1 MVEELPVCVV
11 GAGIAGLTAIKALA
25 DRSIEFDCYEMGSAI
40 GGLWRYDNDNGRSP
54 VYASLHIDTSKERFA
69 FEDLPMPRQWPT
81 YLHHSQVLA
90 YLEAYAR
97 AFGLVPLITFR
108 HEVTS
113 VVRLEDRWSV
123 TVRDLASGAE
133 TTRAYRAVIVANGH
147 HWDTNLPGTEGPFAG
162 HIMHAQAY
170 RTPEPFI
177 GKDVVVVGAGNT
189 AVDLAAELSWHA
201 RSVTLSTRSGAHV
214 LPRYLFGRPL
224 DRWSTRTSTRLPL
237 AVQRP
242 LYRTMLFLARGRQGS
257 YGFPTPAA
265 PILSQHPTVN
275 QDILR
280 LVKDGHVAVRRG
292 LSRTTEHEA
301 VFVDGMTT
309 KCDVIIFATGY
320 TISFPFLEGVVD
332 VVDNRVELYR
342 RVVSVD
348 HPGLFFVGLI
358 QPVGALPPLAE
369 QQAKW
374 ISRLLDGAP
383 LPTVA
388 TMKAAIAR
396 DREELAARYEDR
408 PRHTIQVDYWS
419 YLDELRGICNEIDA
433 VDDAPGAAAAP

>member
-1 MVEELPVCVV
+1 MVEELPVCVI
-11 GAGIAGLTAIKALA
+11 GAGVAGLATIKALA
-25 DRSIEFDCYEMGSAI
+25 DRSIGFDCFEMGSDV
-40 GGLWRYDNDNGRSP
+40 GGLWRYDNDTGRSP

-69 FEDLPMPRQWPT
+69 FEDLPMPKQWPT
-81 YLHHSQVLA
+81 YLHHSQVLG
-90 YLEAYAR
+90 YLETYVR
-97 AFGLVPLITFR
+97 AFGLASLITFR

-123 TVRDLASGAE
+123 SVTDLATGVEATKE
-133 TTRAYRAVIVANGH
+133 YRAVIVANGH
-147 HWDTNLPGTEGPFAG
+147 HWRPNLPETDGPFAG
-162 HIMHAQAY
+162 RIMHAQEY

-224 DRWSTRTSTRLPL
+224 DRWSTRASTRLPL

-242 LYRTMLFLARGRQGS
+242 LYRILLFLARGRQAS
-257 YGFPTPAA
+257 YGFPTPAS

-280 LVKDGHVAVRRG
+280 LVKDGHVALRRG
-292 LSRTTEHEA
+292 LSRTTEREA
-301 VFVDGMTT
+301 VFIDGTT
-309 KCDVIIFATGY
+309 TTCDVIIFATGY
-320 TISFPFLEGVVD
+320 TISFPFLEDVID
-332 VVDNRVELYR
+332 VVDNRIDLYR

-374 ISRLLDGAP
+374 VSRLLDGAP

-388 TMKAAIAR
+388 TMKAAITR
-396 DREELAARYEDR
+396 DREALAARYEDR

-419 YLDELRGICNEIDA
+419 YLDEMRTLCDEIDA
-433 VDDAPGAAAAP
+433 VSDGAGAAASG

>member
-1 MVEELPVCVV
+1 MVEDLPVCVV
-11 GAGIAGLTAIKALA
+11 GAGAAGLTAIKALA
-25 DRSIEFDCYEMGSAI
+25 ERSIEFDCFEMGSAI

-69 FEDLPMPRQWPT
+69 FEDLPMPKHWPT
-81 YLHHSQVLA
+81 YLHHSQVLV

-113 VVRLEDRWSV
+113 VVRLVDRWSV
-123 TVRDLASGAE
+123 TVRDLASGAK
-133 TTRAYRAVIVANGH
+133 TTNAYRAVIVASGH
-147 HWDTNLPGTEGPFAG
+147 HWDPNLPGTDGPFAG
-162 HIMHAQAY
+162 RIMHAQAY

-242 LYRTMLFLARGRQGS
+242 LYRTLLFLARGRQDS

-275 QDILR
+275 QEILR
-280 LVKDGHVAVRRG
+280 LVKDGQVAVRRG
-292 LSRTTEHEA
+292 LSRMTEHEA
-301 VFVDGMTT
+301 VFVDGTTT
-309 KCDVIIFATGY
+309 KCDVIIYATGY
-320 TISFPFLEGVVD
+320 TISFPFLEEVLEVFE
-332 VVDNRVELYR
+332 NRVDLYR

-374 ISRLLDGAP
+374 VSRLLDGAP

-396 DREELAARYEDR
+396 DREELTSRYEDR

-419 YLDELRGICNEIDA
+419 YLDEMRAICSEIDA
-433 VDDAPGAAAAP
+433 VAEASRPVVAP